1 MLGLVS
7 CRRSLLEAYS
17 GSNLTISLQ
26 YFLRTLRTMPV
37 ARHTPSPPASPRPHK
52 RAKLAEGDNE
62 TSRESALETNNDD
75 SWRIPVDYTNG
86 VVLAPMVRSGS
97 RKKVQFLDVGLASHL
112 PVCFLVPTR
121 LLSLK
126 YGASLVWSP
135 EIVDKAIIG
144 CERVVDGMKLTICH
158 HSRVF
163 TLLDQ

>member
-7 CRRSLLEAYS
+7 CQRRLLAYS
-17 GSNLTISLQ
+17 SSELARPLQ
-26 YFLRTLRTMPV
+26 YFLSTLTTMPV

-52 RAKLAEGDNE
+52 RAKLAEDDNDNS
-62 TSRESALETNNDD
+62 TESALETRLND

-97 RKKVQFLDVGLASHL
+97 RKKVYFLGVGPILYSPAWS
-112 PVCFLVPTR
+112 LVPTR

-144 CERVVDGMKLTICH
+144 CERIVNGMSLAICDN
-158 HSRVF
+158 SQVL
-163 TLLDQ
+163 TLLN